1 MSENTNLSNS
11 EIKDSWVLKEILHKP
26 VTFNAD
32 SIQRDTD
39 DLNNAIRKG
48 YKINEI
54 VKTETGIVYVLSKW
68 KKNKS
73 IVKSTVK
80 SKVQLERQ
88 RNSWNIF
95 TGGSNDQSN

>member
-1 MSENTNLSNS
+1 MSENTNSI
-11 EIKDSWVLKEILHKP
+11 IKDSWVLKEIMHKP

-32 SIQRDTD
+32 SIQRDTA

-68 KKNKS
+68 KKNKP
-73 IVKSTVK
+73 TVK

-88 RNSWNIF
+88 RNSWSIF
-95 TGGSNDQSN
+95 TGDNHDKSN

>member
-68 KKNKS
+68 KKNKPA
-73 IVKSTVK
+73 VK

>member
-39 DLNNAIRKG
+39 DLNNAIQKG

-54 VKTETGIVYVLSKW
+54 IKTETGIVYVLSKW
-68 KKNKS
+68 EKNKS
-73 IVKSTVK
+73 IVKSK
-80 SKVQLERQ
+80 IQLERQ

-95 TGGSNDQSN
+95 TGDSNDQSN